1 MRLLDHC
8 SSISRWAP
16 LLFACFNIGCGVPIM
31 IGTISSRRFVPIL
44 VSQFHTEPTERLYN
58 NVGYLW
64 GACSLS
70 RDYTGCGVLAVAKQS
85 RMPAASRCQ
94 LCCGGLAR
102 CSHALRRADWKIR
115 SGCSAPGLC
124 ALPRQP
130 GLARRPKIGSRCR
143 APKAAIDLIDQCSL
157 RPRSTEL
164 GRRERGAAESAR
176 AEPRDER
183 RRAVEGEGVVSTSVV
198 PCGAP
203 LARCLAS
210 SGPLSGVARRWR
222 GLPLSL
228 YIVPKTSTNTKS
240 KRQNQNS
247 RAPSG
252 TATLT
257 LSRQHRTRHS
267 SQDGS
272 RHRTRHTPR
281 VRAEILLILTYT
293 VLLSCRNPRCS

>member
-1 MRLLDHC
+1 MRRANYDRHD
-8 SSISRWAP
+8 I
-16 LLFACFNIGCGVPIM
+16 FAAFRAHPDEPIPHGAHREA
-31 IGTISSRRFVPIL
+31 I
-44 VSQFHTEPTERLYN
+44 QC
-58 NVGYLW
+58 YLW

-85 RMPAASRCQ
+85 RMPATSRCQ

-102 CSHALRRADWKIR
+102 RSHALRRADWKIR

-164 GRRERGAAESAR
+164 GRRERGAAENAR

-183 RRAVEGEGVVSTSVV
+183 RRGAVEGEGVVSTSVV

-203 LARCLAS
+203 LARRLAS
-210 SGPLSGVARRWR
+210 SGPYQLTGRDT
-222 GLPLSL
+222 GH
-228 YIVPKTSTNTKS
+228 
-240 KRQNQNS
+240 
-247 RAPSG
+247 G
-252 TATLT
+252 TG
-257 LSRQHRTRHS
+257 HGTRHAL
-267 SQDGS
+267 G
-272 RHRTRHTPR
+272 RKIYLYLLTPR
-281 VRAEILLILTYT
+281 LLYGTRRARARAVADFTTRSPSDYRQLPEQPFRFRERPSRRDSATG
-293 VLLSCRNPRCS
+293 RW

>member
-8 SSISRWAP
+8 SSISRWAS

-44 VSQFHTEPTERLYN
+44 MSQFHTEPTERLYN
-58 NVGYLW
+58 VIFGALAAFLGITRVVGFL
-64 GACSLS
+64 
-70 RDYTGCGVLAVAKQS
+70 GVLAVAKQS
-85 RMPAASRCQ
+85 RMPATSRCQ

-102 CSHALRRADWKIR
+102 RSHALRRADWKIR

-176 AEPRDER
+176 AEPRDEEMSGAGR
-183 RRAVEGEGVVSTSVV
+183 GRGGGGRVDFCRAVRCSARAASCVIWPIVRRGT
-198 PCGAP
+198 A
-203 LARCLAS
+203 LARSPSLTVYS
-210 SGPLSGVARRWR
+210 S
-222 GLPLSL
+222 
-228 YIVPKTSTNTKS
+228 
-240 KRQNQNS
+240 
-247 RAPSG
+247 
-252 TATLT
+252 
-257 LSRQHRTRHS
+257 
-267 SQDGS
+267 
-272 RHRTRHTPR
+272 
-281 VRAEILLILTYT
+281 
-293 VLLSCRNPRCS
+293 

>member
-1 MRLLDHC
+1 M
-8 SSISRWAP
+8 
-16 LLFACFNIGCGVPIM
+16 
-31 IGTISSRRFVPIL
+31 
-44 VSQFHTEPTERLYN
+44 
-58 NVGYLW
+58 
-64 GACSLS
+64 
-70 RDYTGCGVLAVAKQS
+70 
-85 RMPAASRCQ
+85 
-94 LCCGGLAR
+94 
-102 CSHALRRADWKIR
+102 
-115 SGCSAPGLC
+115 
-124 ALPRQP
+124 
-130 GLARRPKIGSRCR
+130 
-143 APKAAIDLIDQCSL
+143 
-157 RPRSTEL
+157 
-164 GRRERGAAESAR
+164 
-176 AEPRDER
+176 
-183 RRAVEGEGVVSTSVV
+183 STSVV

-293 VLLSCRNPRCS
+293 VLLSCNVVYGTRRARARRRRFHHKIAVRLQTRDSSLSSLFPLSREAISPRLSHRSLGW

>member
-143 APKAAIDLIDQCSL
+143 APKAAIYLIDQCSL

-176 AEPRDER
+176 AEPRDEEMSGAGR
-183 RRAVEGEGVVSTSVV
+183 GRGGGGRVDFCRAVRCSARAVSCVIWPIVRRGT
-198 PCGAP
+198 A
-203 LARCLAS
+203 LARSPSLTVYS
-210 SGPLSGVARRWR
+210 S
-222 GLPLSL
+222 
-228 YIVPKTSTNTKS
+228 
-240 KRQNQNS
+240 
-247 RAPSG
+247 
-252 TATLT
+252 
-257 LSRQHRTRHS
+257 
-267 SQDGS
+267 
-272 RHRTRHTPR
+272 
-281 VRAEILLILTYT
+281 
-293 VLLSCRNPRCS
+293 